1 MNEIF
6 KEDFENILKNYNF
19 DELKSSVFFVTGATG
34 LIGSQILLFFDFL
47 NEKKN
52 LNIKLFGLARNRE
65 KAKKVFGD
73 LLNSNIN
80 LIYGDVLS
88 LPDLNF
94 DIDYIVHGASITSSI
109 DFINKAVQTI
119 DIAINGTM
127 NILNLAKQKNIKSM
141 VYLSSME
148 VFGIT
153 DGNNEVKEENLGYI
167 NILSP
172 RSSYSES
179 KRMCECLCASFTNQ
193 YKVPVKIGR
202 LTQTLG
208 AGIDYNDTR
217 VAAYFAR
224 CVIENNDIVLK
235 TDGKTKRPIIY
246 SADALS
252 GIFTILL
259 KANNGEAY
267 SIANPKTFYTIKD
280 TAQTIVDKIAKNKIE
295 LKFKLSEVVQEYA
308 PNLNL
313 NLNLNV
319 DKLLKLG
326 WKPSVNLE
334 DAYYRMIES
343 MKNDKIL
350 D

>member
-1 MNEIF
+1 MNEIL

-19 DELKSSVFFVTGATG
+19 DELKNSVFFVTGATG
-34 LIGSQILLFFDFL
+34 LIGSQILLFLDFL
-47 NEKKN
+47 NEKQN

-153 DGNNEVKEENLGYI
+153 DVNNEVKEENLGYV

-179 KRMCECLCASFTNQ
+179 KRMCECLCASFANQ

-313 NLNLNV
+313 NLNV

-334 DAYYRMIES
+334 DAYYRMIQG